1 MLLQA
6 NVVMAR
12 PLPKLSTFLRPPPL
26 VVPLKQE
33 ASGANDEGRSN
44 SSSGFA
50 SPYSSGAP
58 TRLPSFDAVSSAAA
72 TTTRPHYAVASAA
85 ATSAAGKPSNS
96 TMASST
102 AGSAPIR
109 VRERTSRYLS
119 EGDRRD
125 IISRINAGEKQVTL
139 AKEYCVSRAAICNLY
154 KNRKEVLTRTGRDLD
169 AKHPKRL
176 QTDGKTGAAISSTSR
191 TGAVVQSED
200 SDASSIV
207 SYSPARSSG
216 DYSSF
221 KAQGPQY
228 KTDSKKDFRVHQ
240 VELPSSQPLVKPSLP
255 SYSSHAAPSPTAT
268 PSGTTATRSDAQLAR
283 YSRFRVHEASASS
296 LAIRRLV
303 GELRDAQC
311 VGSAFQRRASRLMRL
326 LMEEALTQLPSHEVE
341 VRTSSGDIC
350 RVARAIDERDI
361 CGVSMEE
368 SGMALMLRA
377 FSEVQSSSPTGVI
390 SLGGSPTSADAATQA
405 SSSIRAQL
413 PPLHPRNIVLL
424 LDVEC
429 ATGEEACA
437 ALRHLVTTRGVSPAT
452 IYFVSVVS
460 SSPGLQRVHD
470 MFPGAWS
477 ARLLRCSWH
486 QLPTTS
492 DTLTKLLLPCRR
504 GARDGADGRDAGRL
518 APHPARA
525 ARLQPSVLEPPAAA

>member
-1 MLLQA
+1 M
-6 NVVMAR
+6 
-12 PLPKLSTFLRPPPL
+12 
-26 VVPLKQE
+26 
-33 ASGANDEGRSN
+33 
-44 SSSGFA
+44 
-50 SPYSSGAP
+50 
-58 TRLPSFDAVSSAAA
+58 
-72 TTTRPHYAVASAA
+72 
-85 ATSAAGKPSNS
+85 
-96 TMASST
+96 
-102 AGSAPIR
+102 
-109 VRERTSRYLS
+109 
-119 EGDRRD
+119 
-125 IISRINAGEKQVTL
+125 
-139 AKEYCVSRAAICNLY
+139 
-154 KNRKEVLTRTGRDLD
+154 
-169 AKHPKRL
+169 
-176 QTDGKTGAAISSTSR
+176 
-191 TGAVVQSED
+191 
-200 SDASSIV
+200 V

-221 KAQGPQY
+221 KIQGPQY

-255 SYSSHAAPSPTAT
+255 SYSSHVAPSPTLT
-268 PSGTTATRSDAQLAR
+268 PTGTATRSDAQLAR

-368 SGMALMLRA
+368 SGMALMLRS

-390 SLGGSPTSADAATQA
+390 SLGGSPTNADAATHS

-452 IYFVSVVS
+452 IYFVSVIS

-470 MFPGAWS
+470 MFPGAWRAS
-477 ARLLRCSWH
+477 YVGRGISNNGFTNMLF
-486 QLPTTS
+486 
-492 DTLTKLLLPCRR
+492 PCRR
-504 GARDGADGRDAGRL
+504 SACDGADGRDAGRL
-518 APHPARA
+518 ASHPARP
-525 ARLQPSVLEPPAAA
+525 ARLQPPVLEPPAAYQPLSNSTRSKMQRQ